1 MRNSSNSFP
10 MWLGGVLLAL
20 VLILISV
27 RGGGGLSNPRLQ
39 QQFTPK
45 PTDPSAPTAQPFE
58 LPQIHLPSLPPNV
71 RDAYTQLRDRLSSGQ
86 AVPAL
91 TPEASGPRVRVE
103 VDEVRRTGD
112 TVQVRGKVSNIAGGM
127 VEIPPGA
134 FSFRDSAGVSYTTGG
149 SPGATLQPGQS
160 AAFDLSV
167 PLPAERGLILII
179 TLPPDP
185 PLEQILIVETT
196 G

>member
-1 MRNSSNSFP
+1 MRNTSNTFP
-10 MWLGGVLLAL
+10 MWLGGILLAL

-27 RGGGGLSNPRLQ
+27 RGGGGISNPRLEQ
-39 QQFTPK
+39 EFAPK
-45 PTDPSAPTAQPFE
+45 PTDPSAPTARPFE

-71 RDAYTQLRDRLSSGQ
+71 QDAYTQLRDRLSSGQ

-91 TPEASGPRVRVE
+91 TPQARGPRVRVE
-103 VDEVRRTGD
+103 VGEVRRSGD
-112 TVQVRGKVSNIAGGM
+112 TVQVRGKVSNIADGA

-149 SPGATLQPGQS
+149 SPGTALQPGQS

-167 PLPAERGLILII
+167 PLPAERGLALIL

-185 PLEQILIVETT
+185 PLEQTLVVETKS
-196 G
+196 